1 MFTTQIKPK
10 TQVKK
15 QQDSYINV
23 HVGAKRSQ
31 LLLFFFFFFF
41 FVSQQAPNF
50 SLRPA
55 LSFSLCKKTIMVS
68 ERKKG
73 MEKPK

>member
-1 MFTTQIKPK
+1 MFMWVTNDP
-10 TQVKK
+10 
-15 QQDSYINV
+15 SC
-23 HVGAKRSQ
+23 SS
-31 LLLFFFFFFF
+31 FFFFF

-50 SLRPA
+50 SLQALLLSA

-73 MEKPK
+73 MEKPKQPEVRTPKKEAKNPPDGY